1 LGGTPI
7 TDIGRPAHYIEGKAV
22 IFSNRFA
29 GKPLPVLGMLMAL
42 ALPVSQ
48 ALPAAAAAPP
58 VIAKS
63 EIDELL
69 RRVGAAR
76 PADFPAFAR
85 LVRAGTK
92 HSGLKRA
99 IDRRLAGAALDNADK
114 LNLYRLLGVY
124 TRIKYKDE
132 MVKSLARL
140 VAIPTDKKE
149 GQPQHDNPNI
159 HRLGKAIEAI
169 ARNLGLAFRNFANRI
184 FEVTLKGT
192 GSQSI
197 GLFTHGDVVPADPAK
212 WRLKDGTK
220 LSPFK
225 LMVIG
230 DRMYGRG
237 ASDNKGSIVA
247 ALYVLGSIM
256 REGLLVARTFR
267 LAIETT
273 EETGGSATEYYKAKT
288 TLAPYNLVLDGRY
301 PVGVAEKGF
310 GVVMTKFPVR
320 KGLGKGAEILHAT
333 GGVVF
338 NQIPSEAT
346 ALIAAPDAPGLKRA
360 LDPLAARYVAANGGN
375 FKMETH
381 VQGSRVKLTVL
392 GEGAHSARP
401 SRGVNPVSRLFDF
414 LHRAKPDITFKRNH
428 FTDAAGYVSD
438 NWGLDYH
445 GNKIGIAY
453 ADPFMGPLTA
463 PVTYVKVKDGALHL
477 VVNPRAPRGKEPKQL
492 IGAIKRALDS
502 WKARTGTAVEIDIK
516 IKRFMYRNPKGAW
529 IQNLLETFRDVT
541 GIDAKPRSSNGY
553 TSARQ
558 LPNGVQF
565 GPGIPGQKGR
575 AHKPNEFKNRS
586 NLLRDVQIIT
596 EMVLRLGNLDRME

>member
-1 LGGTPI
+1 MEEKL
-7 TDIGRPAHYIEGKAV
+7 AM
-22 IFSNRFA
+22 FA
-29 GKPLPVLGMLMAL
+29 NKYLI
-42 ALPVSQ
+42 
-48 ALPAAAAAPP
+48 ALPAMVFTFLTLSPGAPRLLPAVAAEPT
-58 VIAKS
+58 IKKS
-63 EIDELL
+63 EIDDLL
-69 RRVGAAR
+69 MRVKTMR
-76 PADFPAFAR
+76 PESFLSF
-85 LVRAGTK
+85 LGVVRATSK
-92 HSGLKRA
+92 NPGLLET
-99 IDRRLAGAALDNADK
+99 IDRHLRAAALGTADK
-114 LNLYRLLGVY
+114 VNLYRLLGMY
-124 TRIKYKDE
+124 TRLRYKAQ
-132 MVKSLARL
+132 MVRDLADL

-149 GQPQHDNPNI
+149 RQPQHENPNI
-159 HRLGKAIEAI
+159 RRLGGAI
-169 ARNLGLAFRNFANRI
+169 ARIAGKFGLPFRNFDNRI
-184 FEVTLKGT
+184 FEVTLPGT
-192 GSQSI
+192 GSEAVGI
-197 GLFTHGDVVPADPAK
+197 FTHGDVVPVNAAK
-212 WRLKDGTK
+212 WRLKDGTR

-225 LMVIG
+225 LTVIG

-247 ALYVLGSIM
+247 ALYVLGSIK
-256 REGLLVARTFR
+256 REGLAVARTFR

-333 GGVVF
+333 GGVVL

-360 LDPLAARYVAANGGN
+360 LDPLAARYVAAKGGN

-381 VQGSRVKLTVL
+381 IEGNRVRLTVL

-414 LHRAKPDITFKRNH
+414 LHRAKLNIAFKRNH
-428 FTDAAGYVSD
+428 FTDAAAYVSD

-492 IGAIKRALDS
+492 IGTIRRVLDG
-502 WKARTGTAVEIDIK
+502 WKGRTGTTVQFDIK
-516 IKRFMYRNPKGAW
+516 IKRYMYRDPKGAW
-529 IQNLLETFRDVT
+529 IRNLLETFRDVT

-575 AHKPNEFKNRS
+575 AHKPNEFKKRS
-586 NLLRDVQIIT
+586 NLLRDVQIVT
-596 EMVLRLGNLDRME
+596 EAVLRLGNLDKME

>member
-1 LGGTPI
+1 MT
-7 TDIGRPAHYIEGKAV
+7 
-22 IFSNRFA
+22 
-29 GKPLPVLGMLMAL
+29 L
-42 ALPVSQ
+42 AIVGQ
-48 ALPAAAAAPP
+48 ALPTHAAVAP

-63 EIDELL
+63 EIDDLL
-69 RRVGAAR
+69 RRHGSMR
-76 PADFPAFAR
+76 LADFAAFAR

-92 HSGLKRA
+92 HHGLRRA
-99 IDRRLAGAALDNADK
+99 IDRRLAGAALDHTDK
-114 LNLYRLLGVY
+114 LNLYRLLGIY
-124 TRIKYKDE
+124 TRLKYSDE
-132 MVKSLARL
+132 MVKTLARL

-159 HRLGKAIEAI
+159 HRLGKAIEVI
-169 ARNLGLAFRNFANRI
+169 ARDFGLAFRNFDNRI
-184 FEVTLKGT
+184 FEVTLRGT
-192 GSQSI
+192 GSEAI
-197 GLFTHGDVVPADPAK
+197 GLFTHGDVVPVDSAK
-212 WRLKDGTK
+212 WKLKDGTK

-225 LMVIG
+225 LKVIG

-237 ASDNKGSIVA
+237 ASDNKGSVVA
-247 ALYVLGSIM
+247 ALYVLGSIK
-256 REGLLVARTFR
+256 RQGLAVARTFR

-346 ALIAAPDAPGLKRA
+346 ALIAAPDAPVLKGA
-360 LDPLAARYVAANGGN
+360 LDRLAARYVAAKGGN
-375 FKMETH
+375 FKMATRME
-381 VQGSRVKLTVL
+381 GSRMRLTVL

-414 LHRAKPDITFKRNH
+414 LHRAKPDIAFKPNH
-428 FTDAAGYVSD
+428 FTDAAAYVSD

-445 GNKIGIAY
+445 GNKIDIAY
-453 ADPFMGPLTA
+453 GDPFMGPLTA
-463 PVTYVKVKDGALHL
+463 PVTYMKVKDGALHL
-477 VVNPRAPRGKEPKQL
+477 VVNPRAPRGKEPAQL
-492 IGAIKRALDS
+492 IGEIRRALDG
-502 WKARTGTAVEIDIK
+502 WKARTGTAVDIDIK
-516 IKRFMYRNPKGAW
+516 IKRYMYRNPKGAW

-596 EMVLRLGNLDRME
+596 EMVLRLGNLDKME